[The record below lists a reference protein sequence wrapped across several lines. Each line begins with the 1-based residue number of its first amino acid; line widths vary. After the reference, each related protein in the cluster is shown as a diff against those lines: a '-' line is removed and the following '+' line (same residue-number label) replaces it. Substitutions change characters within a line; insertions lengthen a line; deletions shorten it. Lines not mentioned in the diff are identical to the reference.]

1 MQPFVD
7 GLPKGS
13 CPTLCYCSRSVPN
26 GSAAP
31 TADAELCGDTGL
43 TAVVRAR
50 ATLPPRHLSFTN
62 RPSFGFRRMTS
73 TASDGRREVGTKR
86 SHPRGCRTPLDLDG
100 HGCPGAFWGAAAEAA
115 HECPGADR
123 VQEGRVRSR
132 KRQRA
137 PRLARAWAFV
147 RALAADPRRRRPRR
161 RDHLRDRRQRV
172 VRTGCVEVK

>member
-1 MQPFVD
+1 MPGPRSIPAIPCATPVGRLSAQLRRSAQEAAVGD

-62 RPSFGFRRMTS
+62 RPSLGFRRMTS
-73 TASDGRREVGTKR
+73 TAVPGRGLLRPQNVDSGSSR
-86 SHPRGCRTPLDLDG
+86 WLVCGRTPTRHAQMLSG
-100 HGCPGAFWGAAAEAA
+100 PAPFGA
-115 HECPGADR
+115 
-123 VQEGRVRSR
+123 
-132 KRQRA
+132 
-137 PRLARAWAFV
+137 
-147 RALAADPRRRRPRR
+147 RR
-161 RDHLRDRRQRV
+161 RDCQNVAVDKRAITISHSTV
-172 VRTGCVEVK
+172 PSCWSGS